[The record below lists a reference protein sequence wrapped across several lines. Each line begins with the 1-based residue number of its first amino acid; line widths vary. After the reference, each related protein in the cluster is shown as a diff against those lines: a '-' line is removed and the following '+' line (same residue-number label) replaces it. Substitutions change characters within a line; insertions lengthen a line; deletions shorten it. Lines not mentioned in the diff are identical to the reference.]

1 MTSHDM
7 QKMQTGV
14 SSWYLYVHI
23 YTRVYYIIYLSR
35 DLSIFIQR
43 NLNRRPPISLTYHRE
58 SYGEPE
64 FHGG

>member
-1 MTSHDM
+1 MICKRCKPESHL
-7 QKMQTGV
+7 G
-14 SSWYLYVHI
+14 I
-23 YTRVYYIIYLSR
+23 YTYTYIREYIVYLSR